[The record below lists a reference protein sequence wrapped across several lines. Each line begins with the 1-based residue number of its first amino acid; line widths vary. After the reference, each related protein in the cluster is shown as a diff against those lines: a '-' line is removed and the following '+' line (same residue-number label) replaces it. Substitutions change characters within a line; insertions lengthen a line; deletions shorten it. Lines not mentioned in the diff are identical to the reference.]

1 MRKKIHFL
9 LVFILFVGLSYG
21 QGKLWTKVSEEKLGG
36 IEKMERASVPSV
48 YQIMHLDLNTFK
60 QTLVGAPID
69 TEGTLSNTI
78 VNFPNSKGE
87 LSRFRVYEAPIMEKG
102 LADRYPDI
110 KSYAAVG
117 IDNPS
122 VKLRFSV
129 TLFGLHVMST
139 SGDEGTYYIDTY
151 TKDLNNYIVYNRKD
165 LYTVRTFACHFQ
177 DNHEEIAEQNR
188 IAVENQILATD
199 GIFRQYRLAMACTIE
214 YAAFHVTAAGLGAGT
229 LAQKKAA
236 VLAAMNVT
244 MTRVNGIY
252 ERDMSL
258 RMNLVANNDLV
269 IFVDSDSFNNTN
281 ANTLINQSQTV
292 IDANIG
298 NSNYDIGHTVS
309 TGGGGLAV
317 LGVVCNS
324 TNKAR
329 GITGFSAPVGDPY
342 DIDYVAH
349 EMGHQF
355 GGPHTFSSNDDTAG
369 NCNSGNNSSA
379 NSVEP
384 GSGSTIMAYAGIC
397 EENVQSNS
405 DAYFHA
411 VSIASMNAVMIG
423 SGNCAPQAA
432 NGNNPPVIA
441 ALSNYTIPKGTAF
454 VLTGS
459 ATDVNPTASLTYCW
473 EQTNAA
479 AGTNYP
485 TSTQTTGPVY
495 RSLNPTTS
503 NKRYFPN
510 FQSVLSGNLA
520 PTWEVTPTIGRTLN
534 FALTVRDN
542 QTPTGGQTAR
552 ANMTVTTVAAAG
564 PFVVNV
570 PNTVVSWQAGT
581 NQNVT
586 WNVAGT
592 DVNGVNAKFVDIYL
606 STNGGTSFPILLAS
620 KVPNDGS
627 ETITVPNN
635 TGTTNRIMVK
645 GWDNIFFDVSNT
657 NFTITA
663 PASTMAIS
671 FNGVEG
677 EQNKAI
683 CQGSSVS
690 YTIKYDALAG
700 FSGLTTFS
708 VTGNPPG
715 TSVVFSPT
723 SISASG
729 TVTMTVSNTT
739 GVTPGFYSLNVTAT
753 SGAVTKTAPFYLD
766 LLNSNFAATTL
777 SSPANNSVGQGVS
790 LNLTWVADSNAASY
804 DVQVATDLAFTNI
817 ISSGNS
823 TTTSYAVSGLLE
835 GTTYYWRV
843 LPKNSACSGTFGPE
857 YRFTT
862 GVVSCPGTVASTN
875 VPLTIPT
882 TANVTINSTLNIPS
896 GGVISD
902 VNITMN
908 VSHTWINDMT
918 ATLISPSG
926 TQVQLFAQPCTSA
939 SILNINATFD
949 DSGSNVVCGTNPGI
963 SGTVRSSQLLS
974 AFNGQNSTGTWTLRI
989 LDSFNQDGGS
999 LNSWSLNICTIQP
1012 LSIDDNEIKISDLI
1026 IYPNPNN
1033 GNFNIQFTSNTG
1045 EIKVNVHDI
1054 RGREIYSKSYTNS
1067 GLFNENLQLSNVQSG
1082 VYLVTVQDG
1091 ARKEVKK
1098 IVVQ

>member
-36 IEKMERASVPSV
+36 LEKMERASVPSV

-309 TGGGGLAV
+309 TGGGGLAG

-329 GITGFSAPVGDPY
+329 GITGSPAPVGDPY

-411 VSIASMNAVMIG
+411 VSIASMNAVMVG

-432 NGNNPPVIA
+432 NGNNPPVIS
-441 ALSNYTIPKGTAF
+441 ALTNYTIPQGTAF
-454 VLTGS
+454 VLTGN
-459 ATDVNPTASLTYCW
+459 ATDANAGASLTYCW

-479 AGTNYP
+479 AGTNFP

-503 NKRYFPN
+503 NKRYLPN

-564 PFVVNV
+564 PFTVTSPAANASW
-570 PNTVVSWQAGT
+570 NTNSSQT
-581 NQNVT
+581 IT

-592 DVNGVNAKFVDIYL
+592 TGNGINTANVNILLSTDNGVTF
-606 STNGGTSFPILLAS
+606 STLLANTA
-620 KVPNDGS
+620 NDG
-627 ETITVPNN
+627 TQVVTMPATPAVNC
-635 TGTTNRIMVK
+635 RILVEAV
-645 GWDNIFFDVSNT
+645 GNIF
-657 NFTITA
+657 
-663 PASTMAIS
+663 
-671 FNGVEG
+671 
-677 EQNKAI
+677 
-683 CQGSSVS
+683 
-690 YTIKYDALAG
+690 
-700 FSGLTTFS
+700 
-708 VTGNPPG
+708 
-715 TSVVFSPT
+715 
-723 SISASG
+723 
-729 TVTMTVSNTT
+729 
-739 GVTPGFYSLNVTAT
+739 
-753 SGAVTKTAPFYLD
+753 
-766 LLNSNFAATTL
+766 
-777 SSPANNSVGQGVS
+777 
-790 LNLTWVADSNAASY
+790 
-804 DVQVATDLAFTNI
+804 
-817 ISSGNS
+817 
-823 TTTSYAVSGLLE
+823 YAVSPNFSIG
-835 GTTYYWRV
+835 Y
-843 LPKNSACSGTFGPE
+843 
-857 YRFTT
+857 
-862 GVVSCPGTVASTN
+862 TVTN
-875 VPLTIPT
+875 VCNSYTMNTGFAIPDNNTTFTVRAINVPT
-882 TANVTINSTLNIPS
+882 TSN
-896 GGVISD
+896 ISD
-902 VNITMN
+902 VNLAVNLTHTY
-908 VSHTWINDMT
+908 VSDLQIILQGPMVTTTQSTIFSQSCTTND
-918 ATLISPSG
+918 
-926 TQVQLFAQPCTSA
+926 
-939 SILNINATFD
+939 NINATFD
-949 DSGSNVVCGTNPGI
+949 DQGAGIVCAPTITGNVIPTTPLNVFNGLNPNGNWLVGIRDVGAADTGNVVSYTL
-963 SGTVRSSQLLS
+963 TVCSQTATLSSESFGLEN
-974 AFNGQNSTGTWTLRI
+974 FTL
-989 LDSFNQDGGS
+989 
-999 LNSWSLNICTIQP
+999 
-1012 LSIDDNEIKISDLI
+1012 
-1026 IYPNPNN
+1026 YPNPNN
-1033 GNFNIQFTSNTG
+1033 GNFNIQFTSTSGN

-1054 RGREIYSKSYTNS
+1054 RGREIYSKSYTNN

-1082 VYLVTVQDG
+1082 VYLVTVEDG
-1091 ARKEVKK
+1091 SIKETKK

>member
-1 MRKKIHFL
+1 M
-9 LVFILFVGLSYG
+9 FILFVGLSYG

-36 IEKMERASVPSV
+36 LEKMERASVPSV

-309 TGGGGLAV
+309 TGGGGLAG

-329 GITGFSAPVGDPY
+329 GITGSPAPVGDPY

-411 VSIASMNAVMIG
+411 VSIASMNAVMVG

-432 NGNNPPVIA
+432 NGNNPPVIS
-441 ALSNYTIPKGTAF
+441 ALTNYTIPQGTAF
-454 VLTGS
+454 VLTGN
-459 ATDVNPTASLTYCW
+459 ATDANAGASLTYCW

-479 AGTNYP
+479 AGTNFP

-503 NKRYFPN
+503 NKRYLPN

-564 PFVVNV
+564 PFTVTSPAANASW
-570 PNTVVSWQAGT
+570 NTNSSQT
-581 NQNVT
+581 IT

-592 DVNGVNAKFVDIYL
+592 TGNGINTANVNILLSTDNGVTF
-606 STNGGTSFPILLAS
+606 STLLANTA
-620 KVPNDGS
+620 NDG
-627 ETITVPNN
+627 TQVVTMPATPAVNC
-635 TGTTNRIMVK
+635 RILVEAV
-645 GWDNIFFDVSNT
+645 GNIF
-657 NFTITA
+657 
-663 PASTMAIS
+663 
-671 FNGVEG
+671 
-677 EQNKAI
+677 
-683 CQGSSVS
+683 
-690 YTIKYDALAG
+690 
-700 FSGLTTFS
+700 
-708 VTGNPPG
+708 
-715 TSVVFSPT
+715 
-723 SISASG
+723 
-729 TVTMTVSNTT
+729 
-739 GVTPGFYSLNVTAT
+739 
-753 SGAVTKTAPFYLD
+753 
-766 LLNSNFAATTL
+766 
-777 SSPANNSVGQGVS
+777 
-790 LNLTWVADSNAASY
+790 
-804 DVQVATDLAFTNI
+804 
-817 ISSGNS
+817 
-823 TTTSYAVSGLLE
+823 YAVSPNFSIG
-835 GTTYYWRV
+835 Y
-843 LPKNSACSGTFGPE
+843 
-857 YRFTT
+857 
-862 GVVSCPGTVASTN
+862 TVTN
-875 VPLTIPT
+875 VCNSYTMNTGFAIPDNNTTFTVRAINVPT
-882 TANVTINSTLNIPS
+882 TSN
-896 GGVISD
+896 ISD
-902 VNITMN
+902 VNLAVNLTHTY
-908 VSHTWINDMT
+908 VSDLQIILQGPMVTTTQSTIFSQSCTTND
-918 ATLISPSG
+918 
-926 TQVQLFAQPCTSA
+926 
-939 SILNINATFD
+939 NINATFD
-949 DSGSNVVCGTNPGI
+949 DQGAGIVCAPTITGNVIPTTPLNVFNGLNPNGNWLVGIRDVGAADTGNVVSYTL
-963 SGTVRSSQLLS
+963 TVCSQTATLSSESFGLEN
-974 AFNGQNSTGTWTLRI
+974 FTL
-989 LDSFNQDGGS
+989 
-999 LNSWSLNICTIQP
+999 
-1012 LSIDDNEIKISDLI
+1012 
-1026 IYPNPNN
+1026 YPNPNN
-1033 GNFNIQFTSNTG
+1033 GNFNIQFTSTSGN

-1054 RGREIYSKSYTNS
+1054 RGREIYSKSYTNN

-1082 VYLVTVQDG
+1082 VYLVTVEDG
-1091 ARKEVKK
+1091 SIKETKK

>member
-9 LVFILFVGLSYG
+9 LVFILFVGFSYG
-21 QGKLWTKVSEEKLGG
+21 QSKLWTKVSEEKLGG
-36 IEKMERASVPSV
+36 LEKMERASVPSV
-48 YQIMHLDLNTFK
+48 YQIMHLDLNAFK
-60 QTLVGAPID
+60 QSLVGAPVD
-69 TEGTLSNTI
+69 TEGAFSNTI

-117 IDNPS
+117 VDNPS

-188 IAVENQILATD
+188 SAVENQTLATD
-199 GIFRQYRLAMACTIE
+199 GVFRQYRLAMACTIE

-236 VLAAMNVT
+236 VLSAMNVT

-258 RMNLVANNDLV
+258 RMNLVANNDV
-269 IFVDSDSFNNTN
+269 IIFIDSDSFSNTN
-281 ANTLINQSQTV
+281 ANNLINESQTV
-292 IDANIG
+292 INGAIG
-298 NSNYDIGHTVS
+298 SANYDIGHTVS
-309 TGGGGLAV
+309 TGGGGLAG
-317 LGVVCNS
+317 LGVVCNN

-329 GITGFSAPVGDPY
+329 GITGSPSPVGDPY

-369 NCNSGNNSSA
+369 NCDSGNVSSA
-379 NSVEP
+379 NAVEP

-405 DAYFHA
+405 DPYFHA

-432 NGNNPPVIA
+432 NGNNAPVIT

-454 VLTGS
+454 VLTGN
-459 ATDVNPTASLTYCW
+459 ATDANAGASLTYCW

-485 TSTQTTGPVY
+485 TSTQTSGPVY

-510 FQSVLSGNLA
+510 FQSVLAGNLA

-564 PFVVNV
+564 PFAVTSPAANASW
-570 PNTVVSWQAGT
+570 NTNSSQT
-581 NQNVT
+581 IT

-592 DVNGVNAKFVDIYL
+592 TANGINTANVNILL
-606 STNGGTSFPILLAS
+606 STDNGATFTTLLANT
-620 KVPNDGS
+620 PNDGS
-627 ETITVPNN
+627 Q
-635 TGTTNRIMVK
+635 
-645 GWDNIFFDVSNT
+645 
-657 NFTITA
+657 A
-663 PASTMAIS
+663 
-671 FNGVEG
+671 
-677 EQNKAI
+677 
-683 CQGSSVS
+683 
-690 YTIKYDALAG
+690 
-700 FSGLTTFS
+700 
-708 VTGNPPG
+708 
-715 TSVVFSPT
+715 
-723 SISASG
+723 
-729 TVTMTVSNTT
+729 VTMPATAAVNCRILVEAV
-739 GVTPGFYSLNVTAT
+739 GNV
-753 SGAVTKTAPFYLD
+753 Y
-766 LLNSNFAATTL
+766 
-777 SSPANNSVGQGVS
+777 
-790 LNLTWVADSNAASY
+790 
-804 DVQVATDLAFTNI
+804 
-817 ISSGNS
+817 
-823 TTTSYAVSGLLE
+823 YAVSPNFSIGYTVTNTCNTFN
-835 GTTYYWRV
+835 GTSM
-843 LPKNSACSGTFGPE
+843 P
-857 YRFTT
+857 
-862 GVVSCPGTVASTN
+862 
-875 VPLTIPT
+875 I
-882 TANVTINSTLNIPS
+882 I
-896 GGVISD
+896 
-902 VNITMN
+902 
-908 VSHTWINDMT
+908 
-918 ATLISPSG
+918 
-926 TQVQLFAQPCTSA
+926 TSA
-939 SILNINATFD
+939 SIP
-949 DSGSNVVCGTNPGI
+949 SNQV
-963 SGTVRSSQLLS
+963 GTVNVNMTGNVSSVSVFNNVTHSYISDVVTDISSPQNPTTFVKAFNRLCGATNGTLNLKHVDGGATVNCGGGTTLQTVAS
-974 AFNGQNSTGTWTLRI
+974 GESFGVFNGQNPQGTWTLRVYD
-989 LDSFNQDGGS
+989 LYTGDNGT
-999 LNSWSLNICTIQP
+999 LNSWSIEICTQTVT
-1012 LSIDDNEIKISDLI
+1012 LSSDSFGLENFTL
-1026 IYPNPNN
+1026 YPNPNN
-1033 GNFNIQFTSNTG
+1033 GNFNIQFTSTSGN

-1054 RGREIYSKSYTNS
+1054 RGREIYSKSYTNN

-1091 ARKEVKK
+1091 SRKEVKK